1 MENFIFSREKIRK
14 YEIKWIERKIMAKK
28 KKKFKMKSTENYVI
42 YHFLYKFWMLQKISD

>member
-1 MENFIFSREKIRK
+1 MIKKMEIQK
-14 YEIKWIERKIMAKK
+14 YEIKWIERKIMA